1 MIKKVFVVHKTHLD
15 IGFTDS
21 AANVLRKYVDT
32 FIPRAIDTAYACN
45 ADGKKNFVWT
55 VGSFLIDYYLQHAEH
70 PERLV
75 QAIEDGY
82 IAWHGLALTTH
93 TELMD
98 EKLFRYELDIAKKL
112 DARFGKKTIAA
123 KMTDV
128 PGHTH
133 AIVPYLAEYGIE
145 YLHIGINSSS
155 KIVKVPPLFRLRYG
169 DREIVVNYASAY
181 GGADTFGEYAL
192 EFAHTADNMGPP
204 TPERVWAEIQRL
216 QEKYPGAEIV
226 SSTIDEFA
234 REVLKHKDSLP
245 VVTEEVGDTWI
256 HGIGTD
262 PYKVGAYGE
271 LLALRDEWLASE
283 PDAAETTEYRD
294 FCRNLMLI
302 CEHTWG
308 RDVKRW
314 LSDYKNWS
322 KEDFWEARRRDLVTA
337 EDTLPAGKL
346 ISDAAVEQTTFQNG
360 QCRYSA
366 MEESWQEQR
375 DYVDAA
381 LKALPSAWR
390 EKGEA
395 RLVKLRPEQA
405 PQCQNPARD
414 RAFSING
421 YGVEVRADGSLMV
434 SKTPALGAAPMP
446 ALGRLTYNVY
456 GWDTVNQNYLS
467 YNRDLE
473 RTRIWSEADFSK
485 PGLYTVAD
493 LKDEHY
499 VYELTQVEQWEN
511 GLRIWL
517 QAPEQ
522 ASSQYGAPRT
532 AVVTYTFGEDIAI
545 NLQWFDKDASRI
557 PEGLFF
563 DLDVGAENLENLRV
577 YKLGLPVD
585 PYCVREGGNR
595 KLHAAAKVT
604 SGKLRITSVHAP
616 LLSVGGE
623 HLYDENEDYG
633 DLDQGISYVLF
644 NNRWGTNFRIW
655 YEENASFDLRIG
667 FQD

>member
-522 ASSQYGAPRT
+522 AASQYGAPRT